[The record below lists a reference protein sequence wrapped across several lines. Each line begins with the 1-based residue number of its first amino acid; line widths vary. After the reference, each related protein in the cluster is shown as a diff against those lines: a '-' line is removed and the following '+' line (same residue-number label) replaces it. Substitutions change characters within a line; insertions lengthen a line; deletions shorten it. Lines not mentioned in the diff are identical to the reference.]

1 MVYTARHR
9 EGGGGW
15 PKGQTPNGA
24 CSFKRWALGSALG
37 VTADRLE
44 HQARAWIG
52 DEMRDATFRNA
63 VRQYIARLEDHVGD
77 AVLLRD
83 ALNEMEVGTISE
95 E

>member
-1 MVYTARHR
+1 MA
-9 EGGGGW
+9 EGSDAERSL
-15 PKGQTPNGA
+15 QLQ
-24 CSFKRWALGSALG
+24 ALGTGVALG

-44 HQARAWIG
+44 HLARRWIDGG
-52 DEMRDATFRNA
+52 DIPISAFRNA